1 MQRIQKKI
9 TEINSAQL
17 LHNSCNNYEHVAY
30 LKFPSSFLAVGAAH
44 EFLANETLNFDALQL
59 FLDTHKSRAF
69 GYFSYDVKNSVEQ
82 LESNNDDKLNFPLA
96 YFFVPKFL
104 FELGDEITVH
114 YFEKDAEELEALMQ
128 KDLPEISE
136 KTSAIFQ
143 SKISRESYLE
153 NVTNIK
159 KHIRRGDAYELNYC
173 YEFFAENA
181 HIHPVS
187 VFLELD
193 AQTKAP
199 FASFFKCKHRY
210 ALSFSPERYLKK
222 QHKKIISQPIK
233 GTAQRGATQE
243 EDEQIKHHLQHSK
256 KEQNENVMIVDLV
269 RNDLSITAAKNSVRV
284 DELFGV
290 YTFET
295 VHQMISTISSEIKE
309 GITAT
314 EVIKTTFPM
323 GSMTGAPKIS
333 AMQLIEN
340 YENTKRG
347 LYSGAIG
354 YFTPEQ
360 DFDFSVV
367 IRTLLYNAENNY
379 LSLMVGSAITDA
391 CNAEDEYQETLLKAD
406 KILRYFVLDSAR
418 TDKND

>member
-9 TEINSAQL
+9 TEINSTQL
-17 LHNSCNNYEHVAY
+17 LQNSCNSFNTIAY

-44 EFLANETLNFDALQL
+44 EFLAETHLEFSTFQS
-59 FLDTHKSRAF
+59 FLDNHKSHTF
-69 GYFSYDVKNSVEQ
+69 GYFSYDVKNSIEQ
-82 LESNNDDKLNFPLA
+82 LQSNNQDALKFPLA

-104 FELGDEITVH
+104 FEINEETTVH
-114 YFEKDAEELEALMQ
+114 YFEKDAQELEQLLQATAS
-128 KDLPEISE
+128 EIIE
-136 KTSAIFQ
+136 KPSVSWQ
-143 SKISRESYLE
+143 PKITKETYLE
-153 NVTNIK
+153 TVKNIK
-159 KHIRRGDAYELNYC
+159 QHIRRGDAYELNFC

-181 HIHPVS
+181 HINPVN

-199 FASFFKCKHRY
+199 FGSFLKIY
-210 ALSFSPERYLKK
+210 NNYSLSFSPEHYLKK
-222 QHKKIISQPIK
+222 EGKKIISQPIK
-233 GTAQRGATQE
+233 GTAQRGATKE
-243 EDEQIKHHLQHSK
+243 EDEQIKYQLQHNK

-269 RNDLSITAAKNSVRV
+269 RNDLSITAAKNSVKV

-309 GITAT
+309 EISAT
-314 EVIKTTFPM
+314 DVIKTTFPM

-333 AMQLIEN
+333 AMQLIEK

-367 IRTLLYNAENNY
+367 IRTLLFNSENNY

-391 CNAEDEYQETLLKAD
+391 CNPEDEYQETLLKAD
-406 KILRYFVLDSAR
+406 KFLRYFVLDTSR
-418 TDKND
+418 

>member
-9 TEINSAQL
+9 TKINSVQL
-17 LHNSCNNYEHVAY
+17 LQNSCNSYNTIAY
-30 LKFPSSFLAVGAAH
+30 LKFPSSFLAVGAEH
-44 EFLANETLNFDALQL
+44 EFLATSKVDFETLQA
-59 FLDTHKSRAF
+59 FLDSHKAFTF
-69 GYFSYDVKNSVEQ
+69 GYFSYDVKNSVES
-82 LESNNDDKLNFPLA
+82 LESNNEDHLNFPLA

-104 FELGDEITVH
+104 FEINEEITVH
-114 YFEKDAEELEALMQ
+114 YFEKDAQELEQLLHATAS
-128 KDLPEISE
+128 EIIE
-136 KTSAIFQ
+136 KSSVSWQ
-143 SKISRESYLE
+143 PKIIKETYLE
-153 NVTNIK
+153 TVKNIK
-159 KHIRRGDAYELNYC
+159 QHIRRGDAYELNFC

-181 HIHPVS
+181 HINPIN

-199 FASFFKCKHRY
+199 FGSFLKYKNNFS
-210 ALSFSPERYLKK
+210 LSFSPERYLKK
-222 QHKKIISQPIK
+222 EEKKIISQPIK
-233 GTAQRGATQE
+233 GTAQRGATKE
-243 EDEQIKHHLQHSK
+243 EDQQIKHQLQHNK

-269 RNDLSITAAKNSVRV
+269 RNDLSITAAKNSVKV

-309 GITAT
+309 GISAT
-314 EVIKTTFPM
+314 DVIKTTFPM

-333 AMQLIEN
+333 AMQLIEKF
-340 YENTKRG
+340 EATKRG

-367 IRTLLYNAENNY
+367 IRTLLYNAENKY
-379 LSLMVGSAITDA
+379 LSLMVGSAITDG
-391 CNAEDEYQETLLKAD
+391 CTPEDEYKETLLKAD
-406 KILRYFVLDSAR
+406 KILRYFA
-418 TDKND
+418 

>member
-17 LHNSCNNYEHVAY
+17 LQNSCNSFNTIAY
-30 LKFPSSFLAVGAAH
+30 LKFPSSFLAVGVAH
-44 EFLANETLNFDALQL
+44 EFLAETHLDFSALQS
-59 FLDTHKSRAF
+59 FLNQHKAHTF

-82 LESNNDDKLNFPLA
+82 LQSNNQDVVKFPLA

-104 FELGDEITVH
+104 FEINEEITVH
-114 YFEKDAEELEALMQ
+114 YFENDAQELEQLLQVDSA
-128 KDLPEISE
+128 ECNE
-136 KTSAIFQ
+136 KSTVLWQ
-143 SKISRESYLE
+143 SKITKKTYLE
-153 NVTNIK
+153 KVKNIK
-159 KHIRRGDAYELNYC
+159 QHIRRGDAYELNFC

-181 HIHPVS
+181 HINPVTI
-187 VFLELD
+187 FLELD
-193 AQTKAP
+193 AQTNAP
-199 FASFFKCKHRY
+199 FASFLKLNNNY
-210 ALSFSPERYLKK
+210 SLSFSPERYLKK
-222 QHKKIISQPIK
+222 EGKKIISQPIK
-233 GTAQRGATQE
+233 GTAQRGATKE
-243 EDEQIKHHLQHSK
+243 EDEQIKHQLQHNK

-269 RNDLSITAAKNSVRV
+269 RNDLSRIAAKNSVNV
-284 DELFGV
+284 DELFGI

-309 GITAT
+309 GVSAT
-314 EVIKTTFPM
+314 DVIKTTFPM

-333 AMQLIEN
+333 AMQLIEK

-391 CNAEDEYQETLLKAD
+391 CNPEDEYQETLLKAD
-406 KILRYFVLDSAR
+406 KFLRYFA
-418 TDKND
+418 

>member
-1 MQRIQKKI
+1 MQRIQKNI
-9 TEINSAQL
+9 HHLTSTQL
-17 LHNSCNNYEHVAY
+17 FQNSCLLYKNVAY
-30 LKFPSSFLAVGAAH
+30 LKFPSSFLAVGVAH
-44 EFLANETLNFDALQL
+44 EFLAETHLDFSVLQS
-59 FLDTHKSRAF
+59 FLDQHKAHTF

-82 LESNNDDKLNFPLA
+82 LQSNNEDAVQFPLA

-104 FELGDEITVH
+104 FEITDEITVH
-114 YFEKDAEELEALMQ
+114 YFENDAQELEQLLQFESA
-128 KDLPEISE
+128 EIKE
-136 KTSAIFQ
+136 KISVSWQ
-143 SKISRESYLE
+143 SKITKETYLDKV
-153 NVTNIK
+153 NNIK
-159 KHIRRGDAYELNYC
+159 QHIRRGDAYELNFC

-181 HIHPVS
+181 HINPVS
-187 VFLELD
+187 IFLELD
-193 AQTKAP
+193 AQTNAP
-199 FASFFKCKHRY
+199 FASFLKLNNNY
-210 ALSFSPERYLKK
+210 SLSFSPERYLKK
-222 QHKKIISQPIK
+222 EGKKIISQPIK
-233 GTAQRGATQE
+233 GTAQRGATKE
-243 EDEQIKHHLQHSK
+243 EDGQIKHQLQHNK

-269 RNDLSITAAKNSVRV
+269 RNDLSRTAAKNSVNV
-284 DELFGV
+284 DELFGI

-309 GITAT
+309 GVSAT
-314 EVIKTTFPM
+314 DVINTTFPM

-333 AMQLIEN
+333 AMQLIEK

-391 CNAEDEYQETLLKAD
+391 CNPEDEYQETLLKAD
-406 KILRYFVLDSAR
+406 KFLRYF
-418 TDKND
+418 T